1 MEARINYHRRMR
13 DVAEKKLRKTIGNIV
28 EGTIKNYFE
37 QHPLAPKH
45 DWIRE
50 SLAKRMI
57 GELCKADTR
66 RRLLTLIVN
75 AEKAWLEDA
84 GALAAFLAEMS
95 ESQKEQADGN
105 PTGSE

>member
-1 MEARINYHRRMR
+1 MEARINYHRLAR

-37 QHPLAPKH
+37 QHPLASKN

-66 RRLLTLIVN
+66 RRILTLIVN

-84 GALAAFLAEMS
+84 GVLSAFLAELS
-95 ESQKEQADGN
+95 ESEKEETDGD
-105 PTGSE
+105 PTGSQ

>member
-1 MEARINYHRRMR
+1 MDDRINYHRRSR
-13 DVAEKKLRKTIGNIV
+13 DFAEHRLRKTIRRIV

-37 QHPLAPKH
+37 QHPEVSKA

-50 SLAKRMI
+50 SLAKRLI
-57 GELCKADTR
+57 GELCGADTR

-84 GALAAFLAEMS
+84 ASLAEP
-95 ESQKEQADGN
+95 ETEEADGDL
-105 PTGSE
+105 TGV